1 MFRHILVPT
10 DLTDRS
16 LVALE
21 IAVKMAVS
29 EEARITL
36 LHVVEIIE
44 DSESEELEG
53 FYEKLERRAS
63 RRMEQMIGL
72 YEDKTV
78 IIGKQITFGKRVGA
92 IIKYARDED
101 IDLIVLS
108 SHKIEPEDVTQGWGT
123 ISYRVGILSHCPVM
137 LVK

>member
-21 IAVKMAVS
+21 IAVKMAMS

-36 LHVVEIIE
+36 LHVVEVIQ
-44 DSESEELEG
+44 DSELEELEG
-53 FYEKLERRAS
+53 FYEKLERRA
-63 RRMEQMIGL
+63 RRKMEQMIGL
-72 YEDKTV
+72 YEGKAV
-78 IIGKQITFGKRVGA
+78 IIGKQITFGKRVGG
-92 IIKYARDED
+92 IIKYALDEE